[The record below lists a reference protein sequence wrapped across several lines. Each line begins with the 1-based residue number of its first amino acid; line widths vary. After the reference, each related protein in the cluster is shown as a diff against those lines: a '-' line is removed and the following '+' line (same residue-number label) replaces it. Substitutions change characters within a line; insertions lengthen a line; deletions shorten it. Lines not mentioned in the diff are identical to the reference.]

1 MTLGAKS
8 AEVFPNAQTAAIQDS
23 NTPSDSARR
32 DAPRKLKRHE
42 IRRREGTQTGLTRF
56 IIKS

>member
-8 AEVFPNAQTAAIQDS
+8 AEVFYTAQTAAIKDS
-23 NTPSDSARR
+23 STSSDSARQ
-32 DAPRKLKRHE
+32 DATGTDVSHE
-42 IRRREGTQTGLTRF
+42 IRRREGPQIGLTRF

>member
-8 AEVFPNAQTAAIQDS
+8 AEVIGRGFLSAIQDS
-23 NTPSDSARR
+23 STPSDRARQDELR
-32 DAPRKLKRHE
+32 TVVRQQ
-42 IRRREGTQTGLTRF
+42 IRCRERPQTGLTKF